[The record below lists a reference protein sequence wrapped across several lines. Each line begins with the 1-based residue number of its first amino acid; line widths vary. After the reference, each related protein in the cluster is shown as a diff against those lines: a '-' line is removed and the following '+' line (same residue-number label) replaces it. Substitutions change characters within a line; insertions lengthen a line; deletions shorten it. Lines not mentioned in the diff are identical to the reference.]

1 MLSALF
7 SQFALTCSSPTF
19 FGLRTWYHYLDYGAI
34 TVKSPN
40 GTVLSQYCGI
50 KNFQLLPAAGN
61 PSDVPL
67 VVLAVI
73 DDLLRIGGL
82 VAVGFIIYG
91 AIQYVTSQGSPDQTG
106 QAQKTIMYAVIGL
119 VISIIAVTMVSFI
132 GNSL

>member
-1 MLSALF
+1 MLSALL
-7 SQFALTCSSPTF
+7 SQFALTCSAPTF
-19 FGLRTWYHYLDYGAI
+19 LGLRPWYYYLNYGAI

-50 KNFQLLPAAGN
+50 QNFQLLPAGST

-67 VVLAVI
+67 VLLAVV

-91 AIQYVTSQGSPDQTG
+91 AIQYVTSQGSPDQTSH
-106 QAQKTIMYAVIGL
+106 AQRTIINAVVGL
-119 VISIIAVTMVSFI
+119 VISIIAVTVVSFI
-132 GNSL
+132 GNTF